1 MDKKAIDKIEAELD
15 SILDLSNFT
24 GVFLGL
30 DFEKLDDDWFED
42 DVKYLVKMKMCNDVV
57 VELEMGYNE
66 QEDKVF
72 VISGEDTEVSGLDL
86 EKQIVVD
93 IIYELTKQIRKSK

>member
-1 MDKKAIDKIEAELD
+1 MDKKAINKIEAELD
-15 SILDLSNFT
+15 NILDLSNYT

-30 DFEKLDDDWFED
+30 DFEKLEDDWFED
-42 DVKYLVKMKMCNDVV
+42 DVMYLVKMKMCNDVI

-93 IIYELTKQIRKSK
+93 IIYELTKQIRKLK